1 MQSTN
6 HSAKIKK
13 LASLVCPALQPKPFS
28 IKRVYTHLL
37 ILACG
42 LAPANFSHAQKYQPT
57 IGLPITRTYSI
68 EEIGVSRG
76 PNLNFDSIG
85 RLSLISVAKYIVLND
100 EAWID
105 YIEGASES
113 LPLSEVACAA
123 DGTTYYGALASW
135 GIAVHTPNGKLRTV
149 SLRPEN
155 YPKWVNSTNFD
166 NIVRTPEKIIFS
178 GDNGLVIYDPHT
190 KEQIF
195 VELPISS
202 AFTVGSNYYVSSNTR
217 GTLRLNPTNGE
228 TTVVDPHIAIHEY
241 AKLDQNRIIG
251 ASIGQSLLYFD
262 GEHFSK
268 FNSKLGNV
276 LEFPTSKL
284 ESLPDGGFAAAID
297 GQGLFFYSAEGE
309 LKLSLTTND
318 YRRIFDL
325 ASHEPGI
332 MWLSNESSIQKV
344 LYNDPVSVVD
354 QRSNVIIG
362 WPQVVKNGE
371 KTVIASSGRLYDLE
385 LSQDGSHYLF
395 NEVESIPKPGTWS
408 IASSNQHLLVGNS
421 EGVYLRND
429 SSFTKIANS
438 TEANRLFFQDEDLCL
453 VIGSNVISAIQW
465 NGSEWL
471 ECAAPIEGVGFPSI
485 AHDAQDSL
493 WLELG
498 LNRAARIWY
507 ENGEIH
513 KRLFEDYPWD
523 TPSWINIGILK
534 DYIIL
539 SGSDNQR
546 LYIDKNTLEFIP
558 PPPIEEELAKVPFTI
573 LRIFEDQN
581 GVLWATHPSGILT
594 LRPSENGYDMDTD
607 SLLSIRDQYPSITL
621 LEGRHAW
628 ISTESALYHVNQ
640 EFQRLP
646 YPKIQPFLVSTLD
659 GKSNEELYSA
669 YHKSK
674 PIERLPFSK
683 NHLVFRYFSGGYMPL
698 QEPNYRFSME
708 NKSNS
713 WTVESIGS
721 LLTLPSLEEGSYKL
735 TAQLRDG
742 KRPIG
747 DPIVSEFEIA
757 PPWYRS
763 TTAYI
768 IYWGA
773 GILITFSSVS
783 WAARSAKRKHN
794 ALEKLV
800 FERTEEL
807 RATMNKLTEEA
818 RISAT
823 LAERN
828 RLAGEIHDSLQQGLS
843 GIALQLDATLKHDN
857 LKPELYTRLTIARRM
872 VSFTRQEVQQAV
884 WDLESPLTQKGDI
897 IEALLHMVEILGTDA
912 TRLKVESI
920 GDAREINSTIQHHI
934 LRIAQEA
941 ITNALR
947 HSEAK
952 QIKVLL
958 DLQEDSIE
966 LTVQDNGK
974 GFNTNEVFADGKG
987 HFGLRGLRT
996 RSSKIQGTL
1005 TIKSEIGKGTT
1016 VHLSVPQQTN
1026 TISKPVENE

>member
-1 MQSTN
+1 MHPTSN
-6 HSAKIKK
+6 SAKTSQRFYTLLLIFAFV
-13 LASLVCPALQPKPFS
+13 LASIPLS
-28 IKRVYTHLL
+28 R
-37 ILACG
+37 
-42 LAPANFSHAQKYQPT
+42 AQKYDPT

-76 PNLNFDSIG
+76 PKLNFDSIG

-105 YIEGASES
+105 FIEGSSES
-113 LPLSEVACAA
+113 LPLSEVVCAE

-135 GIAVHTPNGKLRTV
+135 GIAEHTPSGKLRTV

-166 NIVRTPEKIIFS
+166 NIVTTSQKIVFS
-178 GDNGLVIYDPHT
+178 GENGLVIYDPQS

-195 VELPISS
+195 VELPLSTT
-202 AFTVGSNYYVSSNTR
+202 FTIGPNYYVSSNTR
-217 GTLRLNPTNGE
+217 GTLKLDPTNGK
-228 TTVVDPHIAIHEY
+228 TTLIDPSVSIHEV
-241 AKLDQNRIIG
+241 AKIDENRIVG
-251 ASIGQSLLYFD
+251 ASVGQGLLYFD

-268 FNSKLGNV
+268 FDHAHGEDPYL
-276 LEFPTSKL
+276 PTSKL
-284 ESLPDGGFAAAID
+284 ESLPDGGFAAAIE

-325 ASHEPGI
+325 AAHEPGI
-332 MWLSNESSIQKV
+332 MWLSNESSVQKV

-395 NEVESIPKPGTWS
+395 NEVESIPKPGAWA
-408 IASSNQHLLVGNS
+408 IASNNKHLLIGNS
-421 EGVYLRND
+421 EGVYVRND
-429 SSFTKIANS
+429 SSFSKIAKS

-453 VIGSNVISAIQW
+453 VIGSNIISAIQW
-465 NGSEWL
+465 NGSEWV
-471 ECAAPIEGVGFPSI
+471 ECAQAIEGVGFPSM
-485 AHDAQDSL
+485 AHNAQDSL

-498 LNRAARIWY
+498 LNRTARIWY
-507 ENGEIH
+507 EKGEIH
-513 KRLFEDYPWD
+513 KRVFEDYPWK
-523 TPSWINIGILK
+523 TPSWVNIGILK
-534 DYIIL
+534 NYIIL
-539 SGSDNQR
+539 SGSNNQR

-558 PPPIEEELAKVPFTI
+558 PPPIEEVLAKVPFTI
-573 LRIFEDQN
+573 LRIFEDHN
-581 GVLWATHPSGILT
+581 GVLWATHPSGVLT
-594 LRPSENGYDMDTD
+594 LRPSANGYEMDTD

-621 LEGRHAW
+621 LEGKHAW
-628 ISTESALYHVNQ
+628 ISTESALYHVDQ
-640 EFQRLP
+640 EFQRRP

-669 YHKSK
+669 YRKSK
-674 PIERLPFSK
+674 PIARLPYSK

-698 QEPNYRFSME
+698 QEPNYRYSME

-713 WTVESIGS
+713 WTVENIGS
-721 LLTLPSLEEGSYKL
+721 LLTLPSLEEGAYKL

-742 KRPIG
+742 NRPIG
-747 DPIVSEFEIA
+747 NPIVSEFEIA

-763 TTAYI
+763 TSAYI
-768 IYWGA
+768 IYWSA
-773 GILITFSSVS
+773 GILITLTSVS
-783 WAARSAKRKHN
+783 WAARGAKRKHN
-794 ALEKLV
+794 YLEKLV

-857 LKPELYTRLTIARRM
+857 LKPELYSRLSIARRM

-884 WDLESPLTQKGDI
+884 WDLESPLLQNGNL
-897 IEALLHMVEILGTDA
+897 IEALLHIVEILGTDS
-912 TRLKVESI
+912 TRLKVEST
-920 GDAREINSTIQHHI
+920 GEPEEINSTIQHHI

-958 DLQEDSIE
+958 DFRNKQLDLKI
-966 LTVQDNGK
+966 QDNGK
-974 GFNTNEVFADGKG
+974 GFNTNEIFADGKG

-1005 TIKSEIGKGTT
+1005 TITSEIGKGTT

-1026 TISKPVENE
+1026 TTLNPLENE